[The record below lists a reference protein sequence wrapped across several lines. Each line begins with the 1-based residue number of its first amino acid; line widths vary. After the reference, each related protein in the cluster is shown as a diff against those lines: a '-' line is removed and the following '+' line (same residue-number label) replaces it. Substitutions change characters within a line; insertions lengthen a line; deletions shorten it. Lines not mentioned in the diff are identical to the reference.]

1 MQDIE
6 NLITYLNDLSEK
18 LNLESLAFEGAKIWV
33 GSIEFDGGKSD
44 GRDYKFRFASH
55 KLCFKCE
62 SFDYN
67 YIETV
72 LDVIYQDEEIGYYK
86 LVSMLNGEPSD
97 DMLVV
102 TDDEF
107 KNR

>member
-1 MQDIE
+1 MKDIE
-6 NLITYLNDLSEK
+6 NSINYLNDLSEK
-18 LNLESLAFEGAKIWV
+18 LNLESLAFEGAQNWV
-33 GSIEFDGGKSD
+33 SSIEFDGGKSD
-44 GRDYKFRFASH
+44 IRDYKFRFSSH

-86 LVSMLNGEPSD
+86 LVSMLNGEPTD

>member
-1 MQDIE
+1 MSS
-6 NLITYLNDLSEK
+6 LNDLSDK
-18 LNLESLAFEGAKIWV
+18 LNLESLAFEGAQNWV
-33 GSIEFDGGKSD
+33 SSIEFDGGKSD
-44 GRDYKFRFASH
+44 SRDYKFRFASH

-72 LDVIYQDEEIGYYK
+72 LDVIYQGEKIGYYK
-86 LVSMLNGEPSD
+86 LVSMLNGEPTD